1 MIQLRPVSV
10 PNATV
15 AIVPRRETFGLSPAC
30 WAYASPTLHVWTA
43 KSMILQVNAINPLD
57 FVVESFFL
65 SLDLRVSLCHVVSC
79 LLCCCV
85 SEWAGC
91 QRIGISPDTH
101 RVPYHISFG
110 SKNNSSATRH
120 RY

>member
-57 FVVESFFL
+57 FVVESFFFCLWIYVSL
-65 SLDLRVSLCHVVSC
+65 SVMSVVLLCLRVGRL
-79 LLCCCV
+79 
-85 SEWAGC
+85 SE
-91 QRIGISPDTH
+91 
-101 RVPYHISFG
+101 
-110 SKNNSSATRH
+110 NRH
-120 RY
+120 FP

>member
-43 KSMILQVNAINPLD
+43 KSMILQVNAINLLD
-57 FVVESFFL
+57 FVVESFFFVSGFTCL
-65 SLDLRVSLCHVVSC
+65 SLS
-79 LLCCCV
+79 CCV
-85 SEWAGC
+85 CCAAVSQSGPVVRE
-91 QRIGISPDTH
+91 
-101 RVPYHISFG
+101 
-110 SKNNSSATRH
+110 
-120 RY
+120 

>member
-1 MIQLRPVSV
+1 M

-43 KSMILQVNAINPLD
+43 KSMILQVNAINLLD

-65 SLDLRVSLCHVVSC
+65 SLDLRVSLCHVCCAAVSQSGP
-79 LLCCCV
+79 V
-85 SEWAGC
+85 VRE
-91 QRIGISPDTH
+91 
-101 RVPYHISFG
+101 
-110 SKNNSSATRH
+110 
-120 RY
+120 